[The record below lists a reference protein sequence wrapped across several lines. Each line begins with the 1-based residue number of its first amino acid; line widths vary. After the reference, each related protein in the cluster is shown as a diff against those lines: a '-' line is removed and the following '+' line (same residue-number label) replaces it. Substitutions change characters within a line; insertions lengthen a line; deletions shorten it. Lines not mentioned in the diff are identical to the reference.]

1 MYFKNTTSIKLVQL
15 VRIRTSIFISLY
27 RVFNLTQV
35 KFSKQQYIKFFNDTE
50 LGPIA
55 NMDKTGIQIIGLSI
69 RLCILYSLFVV

>member
-27 RVFNLTQV
+27 RVFNLTQD
-35 KFSKQQYIKFFNDTE
+35 KIQYIKFFNDTE